1 MKRKYLAWMLCAA
14 MVLGLVPG
22 QAFAADGDTVTLDL
36 GDGSIVITETGYTQG
51 DAAEETAHTGAYIIK
66 QVDPAPTKNTI
77 KVSSGEADISLTGNI
92 RIDVSEV
99 ANQCAFA
106 IDQDAVATLTLKNT
120 ASLMSGSGCAGIQV
134 PTGASITICATSK
147 YASLIATGG
156 TNGAGVGGGNGVPAG
171 NIKIEGGHITAKG
184 GGSAAGICGG
194 NGGAGTGENESIH
207 ITGGTVTA
215 VGGGGAA
222 GIGGGLSAAGT
233 GDGGAIIIEGTAEVT
248 ATAGSSAAGIG
259 GGGGT
264 VISKKVFTGD
274 GTGTDGSVIIRGHAN
289 VYATGGSGGAG
300 IGGGQSYATSS
311 TINDFSCGTGTGGS
325 ILIGENA
332 TVTAIGNDSAA
343 GIGGGGF
350 YNYFVVHNY
359 LIHGNYTLYSVRGGD
374 GTGQNG
380 TITISGAAN
389 IYAASQGAYKYSNS
403 CSSSNVYN
411 SLKAYGSGIG
421 GGSGGYGAGANG
433 VIEISDRA
441 YVEAIGGAGDK
452 TAGVGGDSYYE
463 TANLSIQGD
472 ASVESSGYYY
482 GISSGKIDI
491 SGGIIKATAT
501 GTNSSCRGITG
512 TTVNIYAGNVEAT
525 GYYAMS
531 GVGLFGGT
539 VKANAEYSSA
549 TSAFSATPK
558 NYEGCYPWVIG
569 YPKCPEVSQGVVFSG
584 NTGRMYGNWCLTED
598 DREIPEGYTL
608 TVAAGQELVVFPG
621 TTLTVNGTLILEGL
635 LTVEEGGT
643 VIWGENSRLVGD
655 FDHEHILTATAA
667 KAASCDGAGCLA
679 HWTCTICDAVFTDQT
694 GENEA
699 TLVDVIIPARGHNF
713 ENGTCKTCGLTV
725 EGASVLLPTLSARP
739 GDTVTVPVTLTNNP
753 GLITA
758 KITLTFDDT
767 RLQLVSAEDTGLL
780 AGGVFGDTMASP
792 YALTWEKGDQT
803 ADNTGNGILANLT
816 FKVLDD
822 AAVGTT
828 ALTAQ
833 VSGTGNAAMES
844 VALAVADGAV
854 NVTDYFPGDVN
865 SDGAVELLDVT
876 VLRRF
881 IAGWSGVTVD
891 EAAADLSGDGM
902 IGLDDAVILRRYLAG
917 WPGYELPYV
926 PAQTSAVMLLSDDLP
941 VFSVSDV
948 IGQQGDFV
956 TVEITL
962 ESNPGIVAGGVE
974 VLYDAKY
981 LRLTNAVDTGLLSGA
996 VFGNTMEQMPYRLT
1010 WEAGTD
1016 ADTTACGVVARLTFE
1031 ILAEGRHEVSL
1042 TAYRGHSFNLE
1053 PVIFGTASGKIYAD
1067 VLADYDEDTGSV
1079 TVESLPEG
1087 VLVMATAYEGGRM
1100 IWVGEA
1106 VHAETLTVPQL
1117 AEADELLLFFLWED
1131 WKPAGTCRDLLS

>member
-1 MKRKYLAWMLCAA
+1 VFK
-14 MVLGLVPG
+14 
-22 QAFAADGDTVTLDL
+22 
-36 GDGSIVITETGYTQG
+36 
-51 DAAEETAHTGAYIIK
+51 
-66 QVDPAPTKNTI
+66 
-77 KVSSGEADISLTGNI
+77 SGEN
-92 RIDVSEV
+92 R
-99 ANQCAFA
+99 
-106 IDQDAVATLTLKNT
+106 
-120 ASLMSGSGCAGIQV
+120 AGLEV
-134 PTGASITICATSK
+134 PTGASITIRAANRF
-147 YASLIATGG
+147 ASLETTGG
-156 TNGAGVGGGNGVPAG
+156 QYGAGIGGVGAGGNITVESGR
-171 NIKIEGGHITAKG
+171 ITAKG
-184 GGSAAGICGG
+184 GSYAAGIGG
-194 NGGAGTGENESIH
+194 YGAGTGENETIRISGGSVKA
-207 ITGGTVTA
+207 TGGSE
-215 VGGGGAA
+215 AA
-222 GIGGGLSAAGT
+222 GIGGRSSGT
-233 GDGGAIIIEGTAEVT
+233 GTGGAIIIEGVAEVT
-248 ATAGSSAAGIG
+248 ANGGSEAAGIG
-259 GGGGT
+259 GGYNAN
-264 VISKKVFTGD
+264 
-274 GTGTDGSVIIRGHAN
+274 GTGKNGRIVITDEAVVTAYGK
-289 VYATGGSGGAG
+289 GGAG
-300 IGGGQSYATSS
+300 IGGGRGNGTVY
-311 TINDFSCGTGTGGS
+311 GTGTGGS
-325 ILIGENA
+325 II
-332 TVTAIGNDSAA
+332 
-343 GIGGGGF
+343 
-350 YNYFVVHNY
+350 
-359 LIHGNYTLYSVRGGD
+359 
-374 GTGQNG
+374 
-380 TITISGAAN
+380 ISGNAQV
-389 IYAASQGAYKYSNS
+389 YAESKGYVTSGTS
-403 CSSSNVYN
+403 PST
-411 SLKAYGSGIG
+411 LYGSGIG
-421 GGSGGYGAGANG
+421 GGYGSASYPSYGTGEDGEILITDNAHVTAVGGSSSGAGIGGY
-433 VIEISDRA
+433 
-441 YVEAIGGAGDK
+441 IGTG
-452 TAGVGGDSYYE
+452 TR
-463 TANLSIQGD
+463 
-472 ASVESSGYYY
+472 
-482 GISSGKIDI
+482 GKIT
-491 SGGIIKATAT
+491 IK
-501 GTNSSCRGITG
+501 GDP
-512 TTVNIYAGNVEAT
+512 TVIAT
-525 GYYAMS
+525 GYYAGIGGYYATYGNGAINIS
-531 GVGLFGGT
+531 GGNITATATNTSTNSSSGYGRGVGGPYSYSGGAVNISGGHITATGHYAMSAANLYGGT
-539 VKANAEYSSA
+539 VVAKATYQSA
-549 TSAFSATPK
+549 TSAFAFTPTTTTSS
-558 NYEGCYPWVIG
+558 YPWILADPG
-569 YPKCPEVSQGVVFSG
+569 CKAITQGAVFSG
-584 NTGRMYGNWCLTED
+584 TQGILYGDFYLMRTE

-667 KAASCDGAGCLA
+667 KAASCDSAGCLA
-679 HWTCTICDAVFTDQT
+679 HWTCTICGEVFADKNGETETSLDAVT
-694 GENEA
+694 
-699 TLVDVIIPARGHNF
+699 IPAKGHNF

-803 ADNTGNGILANLT
+803 ADNTENGILANLT
-816 FKVLDD
+816 FKVLAD
-822 AAVGTT
+822 AATGTA

-833 VSGTGNAAMES
+833 VSDTGNSAMES
-844 VALAVADGAV
+844 VALTVTDGAV

-865 SDGAVELLDVT
+865 SDGTVELLDVT

-926 PAQTSAVMLLSDDLP
+926 PAQTAAVMQLSDDLP

-948 IGQQGDFV
+948 IGQQRDFV

-981 LRLTNAVDTGLLSGA
+981 LRLTNAVDTGLLPGA

-1042 TAYRGHSFNLE
+1042 TAYRGHNFNLE
-1053 PVIFGTASGKIYAD
+1053 LVIFGTASGKIYAD

-1087 VLVMATAYEGGRM
+1087 VLVMATAYDGGRM

-1106 VHAETLTVPQL
+1106 VHAETLSVPQL

>member
-22 QAFAADGDTVTLDL
+22 QAFAADGDAVTLDL

-51 DAAEETAHTGAYIIK
+51 TAAEETAHTGAYIIEK
-66 QVDPAPTKNTI
+66 EYVEVTTNTVTVKSGTVDITL
-77 KVSSGEADISLTGNI
+77 ADDLN
-92 RIDVSEV
+92 IDVS
-99 ANQCAFA
+99 ATSGACAFA
-106 IDQDAVATLTLKNT
+106 VEPGASVTLTLKSD
-120 ASLMSGSGCAGIQV
+120 AVFKSGTYRAGLEV
-134 PTGASITICATSK
+134 PTGASVIIRAASR
-147 YASLIATGG
+147 YASLDATGG
-156 TNGAGVGGGNGVPAG
+156 IRG
-171 NIKIEGGHITAKG
+171 
-184 GGSAAGICGG
+184 
-194 NGGAGTGENESIH
+194 
-207 ITGGTVTA
+207 
-215 VGGGGAA
+215 A
-222 GIGGGLSAAGT
+222 GIGGGATSKRN
-233 GDGGAIIIEGTAEVT
+233 GGNIAIESGRITAM
-248 ATAGSSAAGIG
+248 GGQFAAGIG
-259 GGGGT
+259 GGGSTSSSGA
-264 VISKKVFTGD
+264 
-274 GTGTDGSVIIRGHAN
+274 GTGTGENEIIHISGGT
-289 VYATGGSGGAG
+289 VKATGGSYAAGIGGGGASSDSKNYGASGGAGTGAKGTIIIDGVAVVTANGGTCGAG
-300 IGGGQSYATSS
+300 IGGGSGYTLYG
-311 TINDFSCGTGTGGS
+311 SCDSIGGAGTGTNGCILIGGNAEVIVNGASGIGGGYSETADGAGTGTGGS
-325 ILIGENA
+325 IIVSGNA
-332 TVTAIGNDSAA
+332 QV
-343 GIGGGGF
+343 
-350 YNYFVVHNY
+350 
-359 LIHGNYTLYSVRGGD
+359 
-374 GTGQNG
+374 
-380 TITISGAAN
+380 
-389 IYAASQGAYKYSNS
+389 YAVAS
-403 CSSSNVYN
+403 
-411 SLKAYGSGIG
+411 GSGIG
-421 GGSGGYGAGANG
+421 GDNYGTGEDGEILITDNAHVTAVGGSSSGAG
-433 VIEISDRA
+433 
-441 YVEAIGGAGDK
+441 IGGNYGTGTRGKITVKGDP
-452 TAGVGGDSYYE
+452 TVIS
-463 TANLSIQGD
+463 T
-472 ASVESSGYYY
+472 GYYA
-482 GISSGKIDI
+482 GIGGTYATGENGAINI
-491 SGGIIKATAT
+491 SGGTVTATAT
-501 GTNSSCRGITG
+501 YANSSISTGGRGIGGPVTSSG
-512 TTVNIYAGNVEAT
+512 GAVNINGGYITAT

-531 GVGLFGGT
+531 AANLYGGT
-539 VKANAEYSSA
+539 VVAEATYKSA
-549 TSAFSATPK
+549 TSAFSTKPTTTDSS
-558 NYEGCYPWVIG
+558 YPWILAAPG
-569 YPKCPEVSQGVVFSG
+569 CEAITQGAVFSG
-584 NTGRMYGNWCLTED
+584 TEGVLYGDFYLMRTE
-598 DREIPEGYTL
+598 DREIPESYTL
-608 TVAAGQELVVFPG
+608 TVAEGQELVVFPG

-667 KAASCDGAGCLA
+667 KAASCDSAGCLA

-699 TLVDVIIPARGHNF
+699 TLVDVTIPARGHNF

-725 EGASVLLPTLSARP
+725 EGATVLLPTLSARP

-803 ADNTGNGILANLT
+803 ADNTENGILANLT
-816 FKVLDD
+816 FKVLAD
-822 AAVGTT
+822 AATGTA
-828 ALTAQ
+828 ALTAE
-833 VSGTGNAAMES
+833 VSDTGNTAMES
-844 VALAVADGAV
+844 VALTVTDGAV

-865 SDGAVELLDVT
+865 SDGVVELMDVT

-1106 VHAETLTVPQL
+1106 VHTETLAVPQL